1 MTKFRRKLKQ
11 DLPPI
16 AFFGVVVAV
25 KSYYLIEYLS
35 NKPNLWHLL
44 ADISSLDQFG
54 RFASYYL
61 THELS
66 YILYYV
72 IALAFDALVFF
83 SFVIRTEAK
92 ERPKG
97 FWEVWF
103 PLMTVFL
110 PVTGFTLLFIPE
122 IRGAVPGY
130 PESILAMLKKISPI
144 YPFFISM
151 SGLVFGFIGAAFSI
165 WSLSYLKRSFG
176 LRAAV
181 RELVTRGPY
190 KVVRHPLYFGE
201 ILHILGLAI
210 LSAKPVALALFIVAV
225 MMQIVRARVEEKKF
239 LNTLPEYETYMRST
253 GFLWPRFKRV

>member
-11 DLPPI
+11 DLPPL
-16 AFFGVVVAV
+16 AFFGVLVAI
-25 KSYYLIEYLS
+25 KSYYLIDYLGS
-35 NKPNLWHLL
+35 SQKLWHLL
-44 ADISSLDQFG
+44 THISSLDEFG
-54 RFASYYL
+54 RLASYYL
-61 THELS
+61 THEIS
-66 YILYYV
+66 YILFYLT
-72 IALAFDALVFF
+72 ALAFDVLVFF

-103 PLMTVFL
+103 PLMTVFI

-122 IRGAVPGY
+122 IRGVLPGY
-130 PESILAMLKKISPI
+130 PEGMLDMLTKISPI
-144 YPFFISM
+144 YPFFMSM
-151 SGLVFGFIGAAFSI
+151 LGFVVGFIGVAFSI

-201 ILHILGLAI
+201 ILHILGIAI
-210 LSAKPVALALFIVAV
+210 LSAKPAALGLFIVAV

-253 GFLWPRFKRV
+253 GFLWPRFKF